1 VKSKPFSTLNYYETL
16 RTASG
21 LLVEHRVYLVWIGD
35 GVYAALKDAD
45 RTLTGKFFEVFPD
58 MDIRL
63 YVEEEA
69 LKERGYEKEDFI
81 PEADVISREK
91 VSELLL
97 ETQTSIVF

>member
-1 VKSKPFSTLNYYETL
+1 
-16 RTASG
+16 
-21 LLVEHRVYLVWIGD
+21 
-35 GVYAALKDAD
+35 
-45 RTLTGKFFEVFPD
+45 

-69 LKERGYEKEDFI
+69 LKERGFMKEDI
-81 PEADVISREK
+81 PKADVISREK

>member
-1 VKSKPFSTLNYYETL
+1 MNNIQMVNTVLSTRGLQCPLLIVKTKKIIEQRRKGETP
-16 RTASG
+16 
-21 LLVEHRVYLVWIGD
+21 
-35 GVYAALKDAD
+35 KDAD
-45 RTLTGKFFEVFPD
+45 RTLTGNFFEVFTD

-69 LKERGYEKEDFI
+69 LKERGFMKEDI
-81 PEADVISREK
+81 PKADVISREK